1 MRDKAN
7 VAHVLFIIGF
17 FWSKTLHFDPFQDLS
32 SSSDMRPAHHTL
44 FRDQVST
51 LVEWFSH
58 WNDCERTIAL
68 YTLLMRISTIQAKFL
83 SLILEHTYREDS
95 YEVQVMQ
102 KRANDKGKYH
112 TWVDTFVYFF
122 WNYYEFNIHLTSSRR
137 WGIFSASLVRDG
149 DVFAKSNVF
158 LVLWRR

>member
-1 MRDKAN
+1 MYVQACWNIYLGKGFVLPFCFSLVSSEVRDKAN

-102 KRANDKGKYH
+102 KRANDKGKFH
-112 TWVDTFVYFF
+112 TWVEYFCLLLLKLLR
-122 WNYYEFNIHLTSSRR
+122 I
-137 WGIFSASLVRDG
+137 
-149 DVFAKSNVF
+149 
-158 LVLWRR
+158 